1 MVSVMYTS
9 LSEAF
14 MEAMEVDAKDR
25 FEKRKKRE
33 KESNIE
39 KDLGNEQFKLGNYE
53 KAIEYYTKVWAP
65 ILLYNT

>member
-1 MVSVMYTS
+1 M
-9 LSEAF
+9 A
-14 MEAMEVDAKDR
+14 AMEVDARDR

-53 KAIEYYTKVWAP
+53 KAIEYYTKV
-65 ILLYNT
+65 